1 MSKKLFMQAL
11 AKFSLGFLLVATLL
25 FLPAGTLCYW
35 NAWFLLAILFI
46 PMFIAGLVMLVFNP
60 ELLKKRLNAK
70 ESEKEQQQVIKFSA
84 LMFIAAFLAAG
95 FSFRFHWLRLS
106 PTISYVAAVIF
117 LLAYG
122 LYAEVLRENAYLART
137 IEVQEGQKVID
148 TGLYSIVRHPM
159 YAATMLLF
167 LAMGMVLG
175 SLVSFLI
182 LLAYLPLIVKRIR
195 NEEAVLERDLQGYKS
210 YQKKVRYR
218 LIPYIW

>member
-1 MSKKLFMQAL
+1 MSKKLFMQAIS
-11 AKFSLGFLLVATLL
+11 KFFFGFLFVATLL
-25 FLPAGTLCYW
+25 FLSAGTLYYW
-35 NAWFLLAILFI
+35 NAWLLLAILFI
-46 PMFIAGLVMLVFNP
+46 PMFIAGLVMMIFSP

-70 ESEKEQQQVIKFSA
+70 ESEKKQQQVIKFSA
-84 LMFIAAFLAAG
+84 LMFITAFLTAG

-106 PTISYVAAVIF
+106 PNISYVAAVIF

-159 YAATMLLF
+159 YAATLLLF
-167 LAMGMVLG
+167 LAMGLVLG

-182 LLAYLPLIVKRIR
+182 LLAYLPLIVKRIH
-195 NEEAVLERDLQGYKS
+195 NEEAVLVRDLQGYEV

>member
-1 MSKKLFMQAL
+1 
-11 AKFSLGFLLVATLL
+11 
-25 FLPAGTLCYW
+25 
-35 NAWFLLAILFI
+35 
-46 PMFIAGLVMLVFNP
+46 MFIAGLVMMIFSP

-84 LMFIAAFLAAG
+84 LMFITAFLTAG

-106 PTISYVAAVIF
+106 PNISYVAAVIF

-159 YAATMLLF
+159 YAATLLLF
-167 LAMGMVLG
+167 LAMGLVLG

-195 NEEAVLERDLQGYKS
+195 NEEVVLVRDLQGYEV
-210 YQKKVRYR
+210 YQKKFV
-218 LIPYIW
+218 IA

>member
-25 FLPAGTLCYW
+25 FLPAGTLHYW
-35 NAWFLLAILFI
+35 NAWLLLAILFI
-46 PMFIAGLVMLVFNP
+46 PMFIAGIVMMIFSP

-84 LMFIAAFLAAG
+84 LMFIAAFLTAG
-95 FSFRFHWLRLS
+95 FSFHFHWFLLS
-106 PTISYVAAVIF
+106 ASVSYIAAVIF

-122 LYAEVLRENAYLART
+122 LYAEVLRENAYLSRT
-137 IEVQEGQKVID
+137 ISVQEGQQVID

-159 YAATMLLF
+159 YAATLLLF
-167 LAMGMVLG
+167 LAMGLVLG
-175 SLVSFLI
+175 SFVSFLI

-195 NEEAVLERDLQGYKS
+195 NEEAVLVRDLQGYKT
-210 YQKKVRYR
+210 YQNKVRYR

>member
-1 MSKKLFMQAL
+1 MSKKPFLQAIS
-11 AKFSLGFLLVATLL
+11 KFFFGFLFVATLL
-25 FLPAGTLCYW
+25 FLSAGTLYYW
-35 NAWFLLAILFI
+35 NAWLLLAILFI
-46 PMFIAGLVMLVFNP
+46 PMFIAGLVMMIFSP
-60 ELLKKRLNAK
+60 KLLKKRLNAK

-84 LMFIAAFLAAG
+84 LMFITAFLTAG

-106 PTISYVAAVIF
+106 PNISYVAAVIF

-159 YAATMLLF
+159 YAATLLLF
-167 LAMGMVLG
+167 LAMGLVLG

-195 NEEAVLERDLQGYKS
+195 NEEAVLVRDLQGYEV

>member
-1 MSKKLFMQAL
+1 MRKKLFIQAL
-11 AKFSLGFLLVATLL
+11 AKFFLGFLLVATLL
-25 FLPAGTLCYW
+25 FLPAGTLHYW
-35 NAWFLLAILFI
+35 NAWLLLAILFI
-46 PMFIAGLVMLVFNP
+46 LMFIAGLVMMIFSP

-84 LMFIAAFLAAG
+84 LMFIAAFLTAG

-106 PTISYVAAVIF
+106 PSVSYVAAVIF

-148 TGLYSIVRHPM
+148 TGLYRIVRHPM
-159 YAATMLLF
+159 YAATLLLF
-167 LAMGMVLG
+167 SAMGFVLG

-195 NEEAVLERDLQGYKS
+195 NEEVVLERDLQGYKS